1 MISHIGS
8 AGPLAAFQKPHTDSS
23 VKNTAPGPKAPQA
36 PDTLTLTNPA
46 APSDTYSRDP
56 AASLRQLILDTFKL
70 QGVSARIATHETVID
85 FQDLTPEAAREL
97 IAENGYFGVAQTAD
111 RIVTAAVA
119 LAGSDPTKLDQI
131 KAGIDKGF
139 DLAAQA
145 LGGQLPDISSQT
157 YDAVMKKLDAWA
169 QGDTVA

>member
-1 MISHIGS
+1 MISQIGS
-8 AGPLAAFQKPHTDSS
+8 GGPLTAYQKPHTDSS
-23 VKNTAPGPKAPQA
+23 VKNTAPGPKTPQA
-36 PDTLTLTNPA
+36 PDTLTLTNPS
-46 APSDTYSRDP
+46 APSDPYSRDP

-70 QGVSARIATHETVID
+70 QGMSARIATHDTIID

-97 IAENGYFGVAQTAD
+97 IAENGYFGADQTAD

-131 KAGIDKGF
+131 KAAVDKGF
-139 DLAAQA
+139 EMAAQA
-145 LGGQLPDISSQT
+145 FGGSLPDICSQT
-157 YDAVMKKLDAWA
+157 CDAVMEKLDAWA